1 MEFGVACVWH
11 STGSEGC
18 VEKHPLSLE
27 TRRPNES
34 MQQDFHLQRGR
45 IHSRFITSVDT
56 ARWALYKQTGL

>member
-1 MEFGVACVWH
+1 MLLH

-18 VEKHPLSLE
+18 IEKHPLSLE

-34 MQQDFHLQRGR
+34 MQQDFHLQRGG

-56 ARWALYKQTGL
+56 AR